1 MGFERFDAIWAE
13 AVGGEQPVWLAAA
26 EAASPGRF
34 HLAPDHQDTLVANTV
49 AVLTTV
55 PEQRAEWRAVV
66 ANAGAHMAGDGLAEL
81 VALNNAI
88 LALLDDQPA
97 ELAPG
102 NEYHA
107 LWQRILD
114 GVAQGGLSEISG
126 QTDGAEIDDA
136 GAGARMAAINA
147 FVGADHWAASRRV
160 VEEQQE
166 ILLSAEVEQIFLEN
180 IARTRANGDNRTS
193 AYLQQHLDLLRAC
206 RHAGIDAAF
215 GALAA
220 AATDSDDE
228 DGSQLP
234 VAAALID
241 LTIAALRGSPQD
253 RIAHMQTVLALAA
266 QAEDPALQAFWR
278 AVQMALVGGD
288 LREAGH
294 GLAGVYVQVWQAIVA
309 GVTGRVTD
317 EAPADL
323 LDVLVH
329 NTLAVLGPAHA
340 QREQWID
347 QLAQLHGQA
356 AADGIRELADLVEAI
371 QALLAAGGKPAGLG
385 VGLDGRFAAVWR
397 QIVEGL

>member
-166 ILLSAEVEQIFLEN
+166 ILLSAEVEQIFLKN
-180 IARTRANGDNRTS
+180 IARTRANGDNQAS

-220 AATDSDDE
+220 AATGGGDE

-241 LTIAALRGSPQD
+241 PTIAALRSSPQD
-253 RIAHMQTVLALAA
+253 RIAHMQTVLPLAA
-266 QAEDPALQAFWR
+266 QADDAALQAFWN
-278 AVQMALVGGD
+278 AVQMALVGGE
-288 LREAGH
+288 LREAGR
-294 GLAGVYVQVWQAIVA
+294 GLTGVYVQVWQAIVA
-309 GVTGRVTD
+309 GVTG
-317 EAPADL
+317 EAPVDL

-329 NTLAVLGPAHA
+329 NTWAVLGPARA
-340 QREQWID
+340 QRERWID
-347 QLAQLHGQA
+347 PLAQLHGQA

-371 QALLAAGGKPAGLG
+371 QALLAADGKPA
-385 VGLDGRFAAVWR
+385 GLDGRFAAAWR